1 MKKSSLILMAAVVLA
16 AVSCGGSGADGVLD
30 RAEAIMNERPERAL
44 GMLDSLAV
52 SGVRGKSVEARL
64 SLLRSMAMDKN
75 AVDTADVSIVLPAVR
90 YYGRRGDELR
100 KAQAYF
106 YYGRILQNGGDDEAA
121 LEAISKAELYAER
134 TDDLYLRGLIADSMG
149 QYFEQ
154 EYEFKTAIS
163 LYLKALDYFKD
174 VDNSLNMRYMHESL
188 SRVYIILDNTSEALD
203 HARAAL
209 DIAELDGNPEDIIE
223 TSLKLAYV
231 YYSEE
236 QYEPAIELF
245 DRVVDTYCNGM
256 LPQSY
261 YMLLSQIYYSL
272 GNMQDARFYAESLL
286 DDEDVAP
293 GAYALLSRIEEA
305 DGNYKK
311 SNEYLNELIKENFDD
326 ELRIKE
332 ASIHEAD
339 MRYKNRELVRII
351 EERDIRIRY
360 ITLIWSL
367 AILTVIAIA
376 LSVVQT
382 RRRQLQKKDA
392 ELNEYRNRVTTMQ
405 EYSRILEKIKDSVPG
420 KDELIE
426 SQINILNRLMN
437 ILVHSQEEIKL
448 TFYNEFLKLTH
459 KSEEGSSA
467 MKAVFLHSFEVQY
480 PEVRRTLKYNYPAL
494 TDKDID
500 LYSLIGL
507 GCSTSVIA
515 YLYTTSE
522 SYIYNCRMSLRKKLD
537 LSDDRNA
544 FAVHLSELTSK
555 Q

>member
-1 MKKSSLILMAAVVLA
+1 M
-16 AVSCGGSGADGVLD
+16 
-30 RAEAIMNERPERAL
+30 
-44 GMLDSLAV
+44 
-52 SGVRGKSVEARL
+52 
-64 SLLRSMAMDKN
+64 
-75 AVDTADVSIVLPAVR
+75 
-90 YYGRRGDELR
+90 
-100 KAQAYF
+100 
-106 YYGRILQNGGDDEAA
+106 
-121 LEAISKAELYAER
+121 
-134 TDDLYLRGLIADSMG
+134 
-149 QYFEQ
+149 
-154 EYEFKTAIS
+154 
-163 LYLKALDYFKD
+163 
-174 VDNSLNMRYMHESL
+174 
-188 SRVYIILDNTSEALD
+188 
-203 HARAAL
+203 
-209 DIAELDGNPEDIIE
+209 
-223 TSLKLAYV
+223 
-231 YYSEE
+231 
-236 QYEPAIELF
+236 
-245 DRVVDTYCNGM
+245 
-256 LPQSY
+256 
-261 YMLLSQIYYSL
+261 
-272 GNMQDARFYAESLL
+272 
-286 DDEDVAP
+286 
-293 GAYALLSRIEEA
+293 
-305 DGNYKK
+305 
-311 SNEYLNELIKENFDD
+311 IKENFDD

-367 AILTVIAIA
+367 SILTVIAIA

-405 EYSRILEKIKDSVPG
+405 EYSRILEKIKDSVPE

-448 TFYNEFLKLTH
+448 TFYNEFLNLTH

-480 PEVRRTLKYNYPAL
+480 PEVRRTLKYIYPAL

-522 SYIYNCRMSLRKKLD
+522 SYIYNCRMSLRKKLN